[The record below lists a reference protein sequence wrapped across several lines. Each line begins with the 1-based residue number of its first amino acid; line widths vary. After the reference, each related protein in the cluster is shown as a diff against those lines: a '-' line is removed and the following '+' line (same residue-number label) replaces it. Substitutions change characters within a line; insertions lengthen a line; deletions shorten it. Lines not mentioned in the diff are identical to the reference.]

1 MALTCEWRGRFNNA
15 EVNALHAE
23 AFDHRLLDDDWNGQ
37 VRRHSLGWVCARN
50 KDELIAFVN
59 VAWDG
64 GAHAFILDAIVK
76 ISARGQGVG
85 AQLVAVAV
93 EGARIGGCEWL
104 HVDFDDHLRDFY
116 FQACGFAPTNAG
128 LIRLR

>member
-50 KDELIAFVN
+50 KDELVGFVN

-76 ISARGQGVG
+76 ISARGQAVG

-93 EGARIGGCEWL
+93 EGARRGVANGSMSILTTISETSTFKLVGS
-104 HVDFDDHLRDFY
+104 R
-116 FQACGFAPTNAG
+116 QQTPA
-128 LIRLR
+128 